1 MTALKTKILFC
12 DARPVYEKLHQ
23 QGLIL
28 GDLSIVTRSFALAQH
43 IKKNCIYIDANLSTD
58 QRQHFKSSIPD
69 IERRLIEQLNSS
81 ELQIS
86 VKNIFLQLFNSFQS
100 DILDALLLQTVFDL
114 DCEMT
119 IAVPKT
125 NQAGIDEVLR
135 PCWINWLTGRHGL
148 EIIDVN
154 VPYHNER
161 APRGDVET
169 NLIDRLTLGGYQ
181 AVVWKIAQQKW
192 LPKLFFK
199 PEKIGV
205 VGQTELARDGVIDC
219 FANGYKP
226 VFLQKPKPVSAQ
238 IEPDIKLAHAV
249 IGACHSVIQERL
261 SLISNG
267 FLRHRAEQLLAE
279 YLATEFGK
287 YKSFLTAWRQKL
299 ASYPDLNCILSGY
312 GKGCDTMALAS
323 VCKERGI
330 KIAAFQ
336 HSITREIL
344 SNVEERRVFFET
356 SFCDVLFTMNPVAA
370 EVAKGNNVKQPVT
383 VIAKNWPSSFK
394 RLREKPTK
402 SKKSTKPALFVSTNL
417 YSGHKPNGVP
427 PMSDGDLCDL
437 EIGLVERIFGRLDLE
452 IDYKPYPAIRQLDPD
467 LVLNAVKRQRNM
479 SVVGSHKE
487 LRYLLSRYR
496 MFITTKATSTVS
508 WIVATGKPLVFIDHY
523 CHARLS
529 EPARD
534 AFANGFF
541 LFDQSEADFELCL
554 KKFLQRSFD
563 DILEEWNSKSAQR
576 FKTIEQF
583 FGGVQKSG
591 RNQIF
596 DEIKCHCLD
605 S

>member
-1 MTALKTKILFC
+1 MTTLKTKILFC
-12 DARPVYEKLHQ
+12 DALLVYEKLRQ

-28 GDLSIVTRSFALAQH
+28 RDLFVVTRSFAMAQH
-43 IKKNCIYIDANLSTD
+43 IKKNCIYIDANLSAD
-58 QRQHFKSSIPD
+58 LRQHFKSSIPD
-69 IERRLIEQLNSS
+69 IELRLIKQLDSS
-81 ELQIS
+81 EVQTS

-100 DILDALLLQTVFDL
+100 EILDALLLQTVFDP
-114 DCEMT
+114 DCEMILT
-119 IAVPKT
+119 VPKT
-125 NQAGIDEVLR
+125 NQTSIDEVLR
-135 PCWINWLTGRHGL
+135 PCWIDWLTGWDGV

-169 NLIDRLTLGGYQ
+169 SLVDRLTLGGYQ
-181 AVVWKIAQQKW
+181 AVIWKIAQHKW

-219 FANGYKP
+219 FEHGYKP
-226 VFLQKPKPVSAQ
+226 VFLQKPKPLSAQ
-238 IEPDIKLAHAV
+238 IEPDIKLAHSV
-249 IGACHSVIQERL
+249 IGACHSIIQERL
-261 SLISNG
+261 SLISNE
-267 FLRHRAEQLLAE
+267 FLRRRAEQILTE
-279 YLATEFGK
+279 RLATEFGK
-287 YKSFLTAWRQKL
+287 YKFFLTAWRQKL
-299 ASYPDLNCILSGY
+299 AVYPDLNCILSGY
-312 GKGCDTMALAS
+312 GKGPNAMALAS
-323 VCKERGI
+323 VCKEHGI

-336 HSITREIL
+336 HGITREIL

-356 SFCDVLFTMNPVAA
+356 SFCDVFFAMNSVAA
-370 EVAKGNNVKQPVT
+370 EVTECLSVKQPVT
-383 VIAKNWPSSFK
+383 VIAKNWPSPFK
-394 RLREKPTK
+394 RLRENPKKSEKTTKPT
-402 SKKSTKPALFVSTNL
+402 LFVSTNL

-427 PMSDGDLCDL
+427 PMNDGDLCDL
-437 EIGLVERIFGRLDLE
+437 EMGLVERVFGGLDLE

-467 LVLNAVKRQRNM
+467 PVLSAVRRQRNM
-479 SVVGSHKE
+479 SVVGSHQE

-496 MFITTKATSTVS
+496 MFITSKATSTVS
-508 WIVATGKPLVFIDHY
+508 WIVATGKPLVFIDHC

-541 LFDQSEADFELCL
+541 LFDQSDADFEPCL

-563 DILEEWNSKSAQR
+563 DILEEWNSKSVQR
-576 FKTIEQF
+576 LKTIEQF
-583 FGGVQKSG
+583 FGGVQKSD

-596 DEIKCHCLD
+596 DEIKYHCLD